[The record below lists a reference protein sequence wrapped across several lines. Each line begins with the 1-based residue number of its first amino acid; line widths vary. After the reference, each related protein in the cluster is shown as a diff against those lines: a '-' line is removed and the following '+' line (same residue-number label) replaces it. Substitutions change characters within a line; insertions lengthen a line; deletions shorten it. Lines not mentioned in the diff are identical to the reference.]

1 MNFPIRLHPDVVKYL
16 NSLESSDRKRC
27 MHSIKLLG
35 KNPYQGKPMC
45 DIKKLKG
52 KKRDMFRLR
61 IGDRRFEYFIEDRVI
76 WVVDAFK
83 RGRGYR

>member
-1 MNFPIRLHPDVVKYL
+1 
-16 NSLESSDRKRC
+16 
-27 MHSIKLLG
+27 
-35 KNPYQGKPMC
+35 MC

-61 IGDRRFEYFIEDRVI
+61 AGGHRFEYFIEDRVI
-76 WVVDAFK
+76 WIVDAFK